1 MRPEGTEA
9 TPGPERPGAKPGETG
24 FTLLETLVALAVL
37 GVVLATLFRLAG
49 DTLVQHQ
56 SRESRLRLALTAEAA
71 LNAARLG
78 ADGQGAAGQGGS
90 GLAGGAWPTDLTVTV
105 ERQPLASATAAGLE
119 TGGLETGG
127 LETGGLGLPAAG
139 LGEALDW
146 LTVTVVDAEGRSFAL
161 SGIVA
166 RPRR

>member
-1 MRPEGTEA
+1 MRPEGPGTK
-9 TPGPERPGAKPGETG
+9 PGPERPGATPGEAG

-78 ADGQGAAGQGGS
+78 ADGQGAAGQAS
-90 GLAGGAWPTDLTVTV
+90 GAWPADLTVTV
-105 ERQPLASATAAGLE
+105 ERQDLASAAAAGLD
-119 TGGLETGG
+119 TGGLD
-127 LETGGLGLPAAG
+127 LPAAG
-139 LGEALDW
+139 LGDALDW
-146 LTVTVVDAEGRSFAL
+146 LTVTVVDADGRSFAL
-161 SGIVA
+161 TGIVG
-166 RPRR
+166 RPQR

>member
-1 MRPEGTEA
+1 MRPEGHASRSAEA
-9 TPGPERPGAKPGETG
+9 G

-78 ADGQGAAGQGGS
+78 ADGLGADGLGAG
-90 GLAGGAWPTDLTVTV
+90 GLASGSRPEDLTVTV
-105 ERQPLASATAAGLE
+105 ARQDLAAAVA
-119 TGGLETGG
+119 GGLE
-127 LETGGLGLPAAG
+127 LPAAAG
-139 LGEALDW
+139 GDTLDW
-146 LTVTVVDAEGRSFAL
+146 LTVTVVDADGRSFAL
-161 SGIVA
+161 SGIVDRQ
-166 RPRR
+166 RP

>member
-1 MRPEGTEA
+1 MRPEGRASPSAEA
-9 TPGPERPGAKPGETG
+9 G

-78 ADGQGAAGQGGS
+78 AGGLES
-90 GLAGGAWPTDLTVTV
+90 GGWPVDLTVTV
-105 ERQPLASATAAGLE
+105 ERQDLAAALADGLE
-119 TGGLETGG
+119 
-127 LETGGLGLPAAG
+127 LPAISG
-139 LGEALDW
+139 GDTLDW
-146 LTVTVVDAEGRSFAL
+146 LSVTVVDADGRSFAL
-161 SGIVA
+161 SGIVG
-166 RPRR
+166 RPLP